1 MVLYFFRLILQKAIQ
16 NSYSMFNK
24 MMVKNNTT
32 ESSSVNII
40 GAGTIIDGDITT
52 NGDMR
57 IDGSLKGSINVKGK
71 LVVGTSGNID
81 GEIICQNA
89 DVSGTIKGKI
99 AVSELLSL
107 KASSKLTGDIITN
120 KIAVEPGATFSGSC
134 SMGGIIKDI
143 KGENTAKSK
152 LAEKTA

>member
-1 MVLYFFRLILQKAIQ
+1 
-16 NSYSMFNK
+16 MFNK
-24 MMVKNNTT
+24 AMSKNN
-32 ESSSVNII
+32 SSENPSVNLI
-40 GAGTIIDGDITT
+40 GAGTMIEGDITT
-52 NGDMR
+52 NGDIR
-57 IDGSLKGSINVKGK
+57 IDGSLTGSINVKGK
-71 LVVGTSGNID
+71 LVVGVSGTVE

-99 AVSELLSL
+99 GVAELLSL

-134 SMGGIIKDI
+134 SMGGVIKDI
-143 KGENTAKSK
+143 KGERTEKTK